1 MTIDRFFKEGK
12 LLTIPR
18 KTKDKELI
26 FDYLSTQFSEEK
38 SYTEKEVNEILK
50 AFYPDYA
57 ILRRFLVDHHYL
69 IRDAYGKSYQKNTE
83 KISK

>member
-1 MTIDRFFKEGK
+1 MSIDRFFKEGK

-26 FDYLSTQFSEEK
+26 FDYLSTQFLEDRL
-38 SYTEKEVNEILK
+38 YTEKEVNDVLK

-57 ILRRFLVDHHYL
+57 ILRRFLVDHRYL
-69 IRDAYGKSYQKNTE
+69 IRDAYGTTYQKNTE
-83 KISK
+83 K

>member
-1 MTIDRFFKEGK
+1 MSIDRFFKEKK

-18 KTKDKELI
+18 KNKDKKLI
-26 FDYLSTQFSEEK
+26 FDYLSAQFLEDK
-38 SYTEKEVNEILK
+38 LYTEKEVNDVLK

-69 IRDAYGKSYQKNTE
+69 IRDAYGTVYQKNTA
-83 KISK
+83 KAI